1 MKLGRVIGSVTATRK
16 SPRLEGFKLLVVRGV
31 KPDGTL
37 EKDYLI
43 AVDAVG
49 AGAGESVLTVA
60 GSSAR
65 EDEKTKKAA
74 TDTTIVAII
83 DDLQLLVGDR
93 QPSSLKRTA

>member
-31 KPDGTL
+31 RPDGAE
-37 EKDYLI
+37 EKDYVI

-49 AGAGESVLTVA
+49 AGSGETVLTVT

-74 TDTTIVAII
+74 TDTTIVSIVDQI
-83 DDLQLLVGDR
+83 ETRMKDEL
-93 QPSSLKRTA
+93 